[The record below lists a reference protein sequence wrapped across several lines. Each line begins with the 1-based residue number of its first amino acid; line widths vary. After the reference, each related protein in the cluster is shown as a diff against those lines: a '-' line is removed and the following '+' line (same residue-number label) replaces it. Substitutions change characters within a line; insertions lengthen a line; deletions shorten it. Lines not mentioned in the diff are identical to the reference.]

1 MLTGIGTVCMYVN
14 VYFFKEDFKC
24 IETRNVEFSEELSR
38 PQYSP
43 SSSLTHGQPGL
54 ISFLPTSHHITYLS
68 QLDYFEAKGRHLL
81 ILAKKNRC
89 LTCVKEI
96 LAFRIPLLFDSQPS
110 VGKRQDKCL

>member
-1 MLTGIGTVCMYVN
+1 MLTGTGIVCMYVN

-24 IETRNVEFSEELSR
+24 IETWNVEFSEELSR

-54 ISFLPTSHHITYLS
+54 MSFLPTSYLS
-68 QLDYFEAKGRHLL
+68 PTSPPLDYFEAKSRNL